1 MAFVSL
7 ARTKHVRPGE
17 MQSCFMLSSQMS
29 PEQCNACGT
38 SVAGLTFW
46 LAWSMI
52 PGMID
57 RSTEIVAA
65 NKS

>member
-29 PEQCNACGT
+29 PEQCNARGT
-38 SVAGLTFW
+38 SVAGLTF
-46 LAWSMI
+46 
-52 PGMID
+52 
-57 RSTEIVAA
+57 
-65 NKS
+65 